1 MKQETINQELKTE
14 HKLFLEKLN
23 NINMVDLNLMEY
35 LRESIKSEKDK
46 NTRCIGWDF
55 LKTNLTKPLK
65 LILDSFDYWKK
76 TYNNDKVKDI
86 LSYYSIKYGE
96 KYDLTEELL
105 KQLGSFVYV
114 WNDIKRKLDKK
125 EQEQNLKIML
135 EREGFKEIEFIKLK
149 KDETIEE
156 FNKRQ
161 EKYYKQFD
169 RLKGEFVLDVDFI
182 GILGGFDKK
191 VIKEGKL
198 IYSEYNKYL
207 MLIPKRCRTRG
218 HIIRDKIYY
227 KEV

>member
-1 MKQETINQELKTE
+1 MFEMKIKC
-14 HKLFLEKLN
+14 K
-23 NINMVDLNLMEY
+23 D
-35 LRESIKSEKDK
+35 KSEKTAQECLECGKCYPKPIMNVLLSGRDRKRVERDK
-46 NTRCIGWDF
+46 PRFGVTRLTGGC
-55 LKTNLTKPLK
+55 LRKT
-65 LILDSFDYWKK
+65 F
-76 TYNNDKVKDI
+76 
-86 LSYYSIKYGE
+86 
-96 KYDLTEELL
+96 YDLTEELL

-135 EREGFKEIEFIKLK
+135 EREGFKEIKFIKLK

-156 FNKRQ
+156 FYKRQ